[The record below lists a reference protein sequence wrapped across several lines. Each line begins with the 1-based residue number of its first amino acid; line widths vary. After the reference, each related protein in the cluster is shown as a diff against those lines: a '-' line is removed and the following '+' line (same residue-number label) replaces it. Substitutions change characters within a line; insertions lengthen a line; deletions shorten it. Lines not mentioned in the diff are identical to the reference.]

1 MHGIEPVRCKQVAD
15 FGLSR
20 IIGNEDIQTKTH
32 GTVSH
37 MPPGADPLQQ
47 LIMLAPDHVISSW
60 GLHLQ
65 PPVCK
70 YVNRTEVGS

>member
-1 MHGIEPVRCKQVAD
+1 MAD

-37 MPPGADPLQQ
+37 MPPGAVTSCCAFAQACLTPEVHAS
-47 LIMLAPDHVISSW
+47 LAA
-60 GLHLQ
+60 LHITMQ
-65 PPVCK
+65 RMGEARAC
-70 YVNRTEVGS
+70 TS